1 MDAIGQ
7 IPIVVRPSAPTTTK
21 VSQPVSPTP
30 FEGTGEQI
38 PQPGTTQASPEQS
51 LQTAEETRIKA
62 LQRAAQAA
70 TNSFV
75 VSDKTFSIF
84 KDSTGQYITRFTSLR
99 DGRVTYIPEPEL
111 LKSSNQTT
119 AVSLLNIQA

>member
-7 IPIVVRPSAPTTTK
+7 IPVVVRPSAPNTN
-21 VSQPVSPTP
+21 VSAPQVAATP
-30 FEGTGEQI
+30 EVVEVPI
-38 PQPGTTQASPEQS
+38 PQPSADVAGAVD
-51 LQTAEETRIKA
+51 LQTADQKRLEA
-62 LQRAAQAA
+62 LQRAAREAA
-70 TNSFV
+70 NNSYV
-75 VSDKTFSIF
+75 ISDRTFTIF

-119 AVSLLNIQA
+119 AVSLLDIQA